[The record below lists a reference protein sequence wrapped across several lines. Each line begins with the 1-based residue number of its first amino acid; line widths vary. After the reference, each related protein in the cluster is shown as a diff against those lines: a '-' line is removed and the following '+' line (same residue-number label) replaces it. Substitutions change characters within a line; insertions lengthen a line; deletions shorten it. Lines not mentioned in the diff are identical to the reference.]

1 MNSANYVTTTSS
13 TDPATTGFLAG
24 IGTGTL
30 IFYIALAIFELIVLW
45 KIFKKAGQPGWAAI
59 IPIYDIIVLFRI
71 IKMEWWHILI
81 MLFVPFAQIVYAIL
95 IPLKLAKV
103 FGKSTAFGV
112 LSIFFS
118 LITYPI
124 LAFGSAKYEG

>member
-1 MNSANYVTTTSS
+1 MENMDFSS
-13 TDPATTGFLAG
+13 GVGIAT
-24 IGTGTL
+24 I
-30 IFYIALAIFELIVLW
+30 IFYVAIAIFMIVVW
-45 KIFKKAGQPGWAAI
+45 WMIFKKAGQPGWAI
-59 IPIYDIIVLFRI
+59 LIPIYDLIVVFKV
-71 IKMEWWHILI
+71 IKMDWWHILI
-81 MLFVPFAQIVYAIL
+81 LIFVPFASIVYAIL

-118 LITYPI
+118 IITYPI